1 MSSKPSAKIGELCLL
16 SAVRSAVCA
25 FKIRPLAHML
35 IQPDFGFFSSEPET
49 YTTPKGTLPLCC
61 RTPATHP
68 SISRFGPPRGL
79 LIQPDFSCVFLRN
92 SGIYHP
98 QGTLCCR
105 TPATHPS
112 ISRFGPP
119 RGLLIQPDFSCFF
132 TNPETYTTPKGHC
145 PLCVVVHQPHTPPF
159 PDSGRPGA
167 RRATQFWFCKFRLR
181 EAPTPAC
188 LSDIK

>member
-35 IQPDFGFFSSEPET
+35 IQPDFGCFSSEPET

-79 LIQPDFSCVFLRN
+79 LIQPDFSCVFLK
-92 SGIYHP
+92 
-98 QGTLCCR
+98 TV
-105 TPATHPS
+105 A
-112 ISRFGPP
+112 
-119 RGLLIQPDFSCFF
+119 
-132 TNPETYTTPKGHC
+132 YTTPKGH
-145 PLCVVVHQPHTPPF
+145 CVVVHQPHTPPF

-167 RRATQFWFCKFRLR
+167 CLFNLISVVFSQTQRHIPPPRDTAHCVLSYTSHTPLHFPIRAAQGPGVQRNSGSVNFG
-181 EAPTPAC
+181 
-188 LSDIK
+188 

>member
-35 IQPDFGFFSSEPET
+35 IQPDFGCFSSEPET

-132 TNPETYTTPKGHC
+132 TNAETYTTPKGHC
-145 PLCVVVHQPHTPPF
+145 PLCC
-159 PDSGRPGA
+159 R
-167 RRATQFWFCKFRLR
+167 
-181 EAPTPAC
+181 TPATHPSISRFGPPRG
-188 LSDIK
+188 LLIQPDFS

>member
-1 MSSKPSAKIGELCLL
+1 MPPASWMSSKPSAKIGELCLL

-35 IQPDFGFFSSEPET
+35 IQPDFGCFSSEPET

-79 LIQPDFSCVFLRN
+79 LIQPDFSC
-92 SGIYHP
+92 
-98 QGTLCCR
+98 
-105 TPATHPS
+105 
-112 ISRFGPP
+112 
-119 RGLLIQPDFSCFF
+119 FF
-132 TNPETYTTPKGHC
+132 TNPETYTTPKGQC

-167 RRATQFWFCKFRLR
+167 RRATQLWFCKFRLR